1 MQKIQLSPGIL
12 MHNLSLRFCTITSTL
27 PNAAP
32 DWRIAYFGFDKWNQ
46 ATKFVARV
54 KRLRDVRCEA
64 RKSQR
69 LGTDYEVKVWSLDR
83 TEARHLWCELEGH
96 TITFMPAPGK
106 PLLTLY
112 LNGQRVVSILPGEQD
127 YATEFAATLS
137 GLPHAEAREKLANRF
152 LILAN
157 AA

>member
-1 MQKIQLSPGIL
+1 
-12 MHNLSLRFCTITSTL
+12 MHNMSPRFGTITSTL
-27 PNAAP
+27 TNAAP
-32 DWRIAYFGFDKWNQ
+32 DWRISYYGFEKWNQ
-46 ATKFVARV
+46 AIKFVARV

-69 LGTDYEVKVWSLDR
+69 LKTPYEVKVWSLTR
-83 TEARHLWCELEGH
+83 EEAQHLWCEVEGH
-96 TITFMPAPGK
+96 TITFMPAQNK
-106 PLLTLY
+106 PLLTLF
-112 LNGQRVVSILPGEQD
+112 LNGQRVVSILPGERD